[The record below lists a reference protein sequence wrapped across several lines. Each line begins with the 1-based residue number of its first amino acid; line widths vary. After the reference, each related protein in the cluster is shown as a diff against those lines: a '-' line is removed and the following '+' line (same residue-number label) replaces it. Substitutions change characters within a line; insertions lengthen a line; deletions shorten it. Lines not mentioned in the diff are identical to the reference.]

1 MTLVAERPA
10 TPGGSA
16 NGPAVPQGSGSAS
29 RGRNRVTSKAL
40 GRVVTAV
47 AADALGVAARSV
59 HVDLA
64 DDGGLLSVAVA
75 TPVRVVSLARIAG
88 DPASLARSGGPLLA
102 RIGDA
107 QEIIRSR
114 VASLTGASIGRVTIT
129 VTGID
134 VQPER
139 RVR

>member
-16 NGPAVPQGSGSAS
+16 NGAVAPASADTAS

-59 HVDLA
+59 HVDLT
-64 DDGGLLSVAVA
+64 DDGGLLSVAVS
-75 TPVRVVSLARIAG
+75 TPVRIVSLARIASE
-88 DPASLARSGGPLLA
+88 PASLTRSGGPLLA
-102 RIGDA
+102 RVGDA

-114 VASLTGASIGRVTIT
+114 VAALTGASIGRVAIT

-134 VQPER
+134 IQPER